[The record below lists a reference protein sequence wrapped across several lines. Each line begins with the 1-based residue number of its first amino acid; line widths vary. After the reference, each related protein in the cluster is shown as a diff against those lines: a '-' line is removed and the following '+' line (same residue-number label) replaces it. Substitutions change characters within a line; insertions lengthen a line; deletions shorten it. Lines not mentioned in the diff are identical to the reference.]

1 MNYIAVAIVAWVC
14 IGLEAGLRD
23 AFSLGKTG
31 IAPSFVIAFV
41 TFIAMYAPSAAALWA
56 ALLIGLAMDLVFSVP
71 GLDGGLA
78 VTVIGPRLIAAVV
91 GAWLVLTL
99 RGLMIRRNPLTVGF
113 LAGLV
118 SLVWF
123 SAIAGMFALRHVIS
137 TKTAIEP
144 GRVLVEGLGSSL
156 YTALVGVLM
165 ALVLIP
171 LAPFLGFS
179 TGQPSKFS
187 RRNG

>member
-1 MNYIAVAIVAWVC
+1 MNAVAVAIVVWVC

-23 AFSLGKTG
+23 AFALGKTG
-31 IAPSFVIAFV
+31 IAPSFVIALV
-41 TFIAMYAPSAAALWA
+41 TFIAMYAPASTALWA
-56 ALLIGLAMDLVFSVP
+56 AMLIGLAMDLVFSAP
-71 GLDGGLA
+71 GLDSGPALTI
-78 VTVIGPRLIAAVV
+78 VGPRLIAAVV

-123 SAIAGMFALRHVIS
+123 SAIAGLFALRHVVS
-137 TKTAIEP
+137 TKTAVEP
-144 GRVLVEGLGSSL
+144 GRVLVEGLGSSV

-171 LAPFLGFS
+171 LAPFMGFS